1 MIEKIFNVIK
11 FSFTEEIFGHIN
23 EAYTRALGTGLYLG
37 MFFLAVIFV
46 VLEAKKE
53 EKNRAKL
60 VFGIYSIIVLFLALN
75 PIFANISIAVIGS
88 EVYWRVY

>member
-46 VLEAKKE
+46 ILEAKKRR
-53 EKNRAKL
+53 KK
-60 VFGIYSIIVLFLALN
+60 
-75 PIFANISIAVIGS
+75 
-88 EVYWRVY
+88 